1 MYSVFVP
8 IHVKIIMCYN
18 EMVTMK
24 ITLFGIIGLL
34 FSVGMI
40 APSFAHTTV
49 HVEQYEIE
57 AGWGIEPPVVGI
69 RNDIVLKFI
78 ERGEKEGTFT
88 GITSVFKDVDATVMF
103 GGASKKIDV
112 NSDPKPGY
120 YFSPIIPTKT
130 GTYLVELKGEIR
142 GTPIDIKIP
151 VEDVEPTAVLDFPPS
166 SSEGTA
172 DVAALKNA
180 ISSLQQD
187 VSKLKSG
194 ETTVSASEG
203 GAAYD
208 FAILGLSI
216 ATAAIILAIVSLI
229 KRK

>member
-1 MYSVFVP
+1 
-8 IHVKIIMCYN
+8 VKIQ
-18 EMVTMK
+18 
-24 ITLFGIIGLL
+24 LFVFIGLL
-34 FSVGMI
+34 FSIGMVI
-40 APSFAHTTV
+40 PSFAHTTV
-49 HVEQYEIE
+49 HVEQYAIE
-57 AGWGIEPPVVGI
+57 VGWGIEPPVVGI
-69 RNDIVLKFI
+69 RNDIVLKI
-78 ERGEKEGTFT
+78 TESGDTEGSYK
-88 GITSVFKDVDATVMF
+88 GVTSVFKDVDATVFF
-103 GGASKKIDV
+103 GGASKKIDI
-112 NSDPKPGY
+112 NSDVKPGY

-130 GTYLVELKGEIR
+130 GTYMVELKGELR

-172 DVAALKNA
+172 DIAALKNA

-194 ETTVSASEG
+194 ETEVTSDD

-208 FAILGLSI
+208 FAIFGLSI
-216 ATAAIILAIVSLI
+216 AAAAIILSIIALV